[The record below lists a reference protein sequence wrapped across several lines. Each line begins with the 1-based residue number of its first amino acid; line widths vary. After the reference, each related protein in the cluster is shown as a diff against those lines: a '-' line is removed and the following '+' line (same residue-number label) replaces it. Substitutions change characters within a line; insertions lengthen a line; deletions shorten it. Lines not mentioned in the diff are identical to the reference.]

1 MNHFSLPFLQSIFS
15 FDMLMC
21 RGCVV
26 GGTEF
31 VIFIWPDTQRI
42 PGRDAGVC
50 LAYNVREIN
59 PSPANT
65 QHTNMS
71 SYILGKYL
79 SDIEKYFYTRLLTLS
94 CDTCVSGFSVRV
106 RDNVLCIL

>member
-1 MNHFSLPFLQSIFS
+1 
-15 FDMLMC
+15 MC

-50 LAYNVREIN
+50 LAYNVREID